1 MRYFKKG
8 WPSVNIIIVKSYI
21 LLLVVKQ
28 ETESLK
34 CAVEILLELYH
45 EKSTIGED
53 HEKTERKLL
62 SVLADVLSYFLG
74 ITSKSQQESW
84 TGLLCLV
91 FEQLLG
97 LPDEKFKT
105 TIPVVYVHICD
116 ILSVPITS
124 SLREA
129 LCKIMKRIGTIYNIV
144 KWNQCNYK
152 LIENNALNE

>member
-1 MRYFKKG
+1 MKF
-8 WPSVNIIIVKSYI
+8 
-21 LLLVVKQ
+21 LLISVVKQ

-53 HEKTERKLL
+53 HEKTEGKLL

-74 ITSKSQQESW
+74 ITSKNQQESW
-84 TGLLCLV
+84 TSLLCLI
-91 FEQLLG
+91 FDQLLG

-116 ILSVPITS
+116 ILSVQITPT
-124 SLREA
+124 LREA
-129 LCKIMKRIGTIYNIV
+129 LCKIMKRIGSVFNIV
-144 KWNQCNYK
+144 
-152 LIENNALNE
+152 NEQK

>member
-1 MRYFKKG
+1 MLQL
-8 WPSVNIIIVKSYI
+8 I
-21 LLLVVKQ
+21 LKITFHIVVKQ

-53 HEKTERKLL
+53 HEKTEKKLL

-97 LPDEKFKT
+97 LPDDKFKT

-116 ILSVPITS
+116 ILSVQITPA
-124 SLREA
+124 LREA

-144 KWNQCNYK
+144 K
-152 LIENNALNE
+152 ET